1 MILPHL
7 ILEVVVVKQ
16 RRCLQMQRKFIEELY
31 LVILLA
37 RNGMGRTARVSFIVI
52 RAKMARFTGMV
63 ERNPVE
69 G

>member
-1 MILPHL
+1 MILLRL

-16 RRCLQMQRKFIEELY
+16 LHCLQMQRKFIEELY
-31 LVILLA
+31 LLILLV
-37 RNGMGRTARVSFIVI
+37 RNGMDRTARVNFIVI
-52 RAKMARFTGMV
+52 RAKMVRFTGMV